1 MSSAPQRWRKL
12 INVPRAGGLNALTGF
27 QDETGSSSVILC
39 YVQELG
45 GEVKVHCYSMS
56 TELVNC
62 LGN

>member
-1 MSSAPQRWRKL
+1 MSSAPQRWRF
-12 INVPRAGGLNALTGF
+12 INVPRAGGLNALTTGI
-27 QDETGSSSVILC
+27 QDETGSCVILC